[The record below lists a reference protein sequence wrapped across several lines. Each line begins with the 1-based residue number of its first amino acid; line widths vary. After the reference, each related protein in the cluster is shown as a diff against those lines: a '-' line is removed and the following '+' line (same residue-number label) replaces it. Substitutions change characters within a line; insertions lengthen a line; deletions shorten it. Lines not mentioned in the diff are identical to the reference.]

1 MFSESNYSR
10 TKILIFR
17 SLFMKNHV
25 VKNRLKCSDFKYA
38 NYKFV
43 VSLYIVKRLL
53 SVIIINRIRRIYD
66 QKECHNNRCSRKRFS

>member
-1 MFSESNYSR
+1 MFSESHYSR
-10 TKILIFR
+10 TKILIIR
-17 SLFMKNHV
+17 RLYKRNRE
-25 VKNRLKCSDFKYA
+25 VKNKLKCSDFKYA

-66 QKECHNNRCSRKRFS
+66 QKECHDNRSSRKRFS

>member
-1 MFSESNYSR
+1 MFSESHCSR

-17 SLFMKNHV
+17 RIYMKNRV

-66 QKECHNNRCSRKRFS
+66 QKECHNNRSSRKRFS